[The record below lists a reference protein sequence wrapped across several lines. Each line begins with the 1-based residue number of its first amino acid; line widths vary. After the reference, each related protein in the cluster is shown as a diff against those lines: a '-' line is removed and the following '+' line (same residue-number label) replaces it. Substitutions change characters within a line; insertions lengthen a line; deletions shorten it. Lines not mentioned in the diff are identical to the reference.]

1 MSDLSKPSV
10 KRDGSVHLGIFR
22 IGLVRNIDAGLA
34 GLPHLGGRVFQAF
47 DKDGQNISSH
57 STRREA
63 VAVIV
68 HHWNVAT
75 GADSAGVYQGYT
87 GCSLKD
93 RRSKEIAMTDSKY
106 LCTRCGQEAEA
117 RVHTMRPGSWSGHQ
131 FTGQHPQHTV
141 DVRIPKRFYEDHV
154 GRDLPAGTIV
164 RELAKHLV
172 VQLDHEAFAELLD
185 DAVFYGE
192 PETQRDM
199 GPEYAGLCSSARATA
214 AALLRVDTPWKAV
227 S

>member
-1 MSDLSKPSV
+1 
-10 KRDGSVHLGIFR
+10 
-22 IGLVRNIDAGLA
+22 
-34 GLPHLGGRVFQAF
+34 
-47 DKDGQNISSH
+47 
-57 STRREA
+57 
-63 VAVIV
+63 
-68 HHWNVAT
+68 
-75 GADSAGVYQGYT
+75 
-87 GCSLKD
+87 
-93 RRSKEIAMTDSKY
+93 MTDSKY

>member
-75 GADSAGVYQGYT
+75 GADQQTDEEPDASTIEDWTQAEPVEDPAELQSCITCGQTIVCPQVPSAGNP
-87 GCSLKD
+87 
-93 RRSKEIAMTDSKY
+93 MTWQDADGNYGDS
-106 LCTRCGQEAEA
+106 T
-117 RVHTMRPGSWSGHQ
+117 HWHSP
-131 FTGQHPQHTV
+131 
-141 DVRIPKRFYEDHV
+141 
-154 GRDLPAGTIV
+154 
-164 RELAKHLV
+164 V
-172 VQLDHEAFAELLD
+172 VQAEPISD
-185 DAVFYGE
+185 DVV
-192 PETQRDM
+192 
-199 GPEYAGLCSSARATA
+199 
-214 AALLRVDTPWKAV
+214 AALASWKPDTTEFVIFDKADWLRIRAMVLDSGITVPADIDV
-227 S
+227 LPVALDRNEAN